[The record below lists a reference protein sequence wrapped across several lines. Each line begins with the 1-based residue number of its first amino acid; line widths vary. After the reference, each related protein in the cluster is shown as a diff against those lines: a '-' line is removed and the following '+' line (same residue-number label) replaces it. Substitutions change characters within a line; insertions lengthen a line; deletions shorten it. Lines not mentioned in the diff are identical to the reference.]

1 MKENSFNDKQE
12 ILDDKSSSGIKEYYF
27 EHNIKDDKY
36 DKSLKVILLGDPMVG
51 KSSIIQRICKGV
63 FADNLSPTI
72 SIEYHNYSIKINNEY
87 TVRLKIWDTAGQEK
101 FNSIVKNYY
110 QSTDFG
116 IYIYSID
123 DLQSFER
130 IKDFLYEAQ
139 ENNQKNDNNNLVKNI
154 LLGNKK
160 DLESNRKISYFQGE
174 KFANENK
181 FLIFKEISCKSD
193 EEKEVNNILEVFE
206 EIAKYTYLNRGS
218 TIDSDSMNYVASNS
232 MIEIS
237 KTNKIKNKQKNKKK
251 CC

>member
-12 ILDDKSSSGIKEYYF
+12 LLDDKSSSEIKEYYF

-63 FADNLSPTI
+63 FADNISPTI

-139 ENNQKNDNNNLVKNI
+139 ENNQKNDNNLVKNI

-181 FLIFKEISCKSD
+181 FLIFKEI
-193 EEKEVNNILEVFE
+193 
-206 EIAKYTYLNRGS
+206 
-218 TIDSDSMNYVASNS
+218 
-232 MIEIS
+232 
-237 KTNKIKNKQKNKKK
+237 
-251 CC
+251 